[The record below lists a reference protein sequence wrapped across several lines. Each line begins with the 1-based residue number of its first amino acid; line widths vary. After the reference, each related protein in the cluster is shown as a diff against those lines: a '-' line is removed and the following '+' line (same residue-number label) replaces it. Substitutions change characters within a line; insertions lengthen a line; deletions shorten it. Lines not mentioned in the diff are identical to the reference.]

1 MASLLRLRRCIAAVT
16 FNRSYTSSGIFFK
29 VSVVGMACT
38 NRNGTKTVPFY
49 RLAKHLPTDRS
60 GGNRRSSR
68 LDWVVTVKTWESFGL
83 DVRQVLRTIVAS
95 SVRNVW
101 RLWIGVP
108 VRNFGFRP
116 GFACIQGASP
126 CVLS

>member
-1 MASLLRLRRCIAAVT
+1 MS
-16 FNRSYTSSGIFFK
+16 RSKTPAGSG
-29 VSVVGMACT
+29 T
-38 NRNGTKTVPFY
+38 E
-49 RLAKHLPTDRS
+49 LS
-60 GGNRRSSR
+60 GDRRSSGF
-68 LDWVVTVKTWESFGL
+68 DWVATVKVGESLGL

-101 RLWIGVP
+101 MLWIGVLA
-108 VRNFGFRP
+108 RNFGFRP